1 MKIRL
6 PFVDRVAGLA
16 CASMVRAWLGTIDLR
31 VSFYDPTVDPVHPDW
46 SGQKIY
52 VFWHEYILL
61 PLAFRG
67 HSNLVMLL
75 SRHHDAEILSHVAG
89 FMGFGTVRGSTS
101 RGGASALREMLR
113 KSRHM
118 NLTITPDGP
127 RGPRR
132 ILAPGPIFLAS
143 KLQMPLV
150 LLGLGCDRPWR
161 AKSWDRFA
169 IPRPYTRARAVVSP
183 ALHLP
188 AGLDRDGLEH
198 YRLQSETLLNRL
210 TLEAE
215 AWAES
220 GTRKIDDAA
229 AKCVPSPHKPR
240 RFDRRHRLQA
250 PHSIAATRPSDS
262 VAARGMSES
271 DA

>member
-1 MKIRL
+1 MKIRIPVL
-6 PFVDRVAGLA
+6 DRIAGLA
-16 CASMVRAWLGTIDLR
+16 CASLVRSWMGTLDSR
-31 VSFYDPTVDPVHPDW
+31 AAFYDPAVDPVHPDW

-52 VFWHEYILL
+52 IFWHEYILL
-61 PLAFRG
+61 PLSFRG

-89 FMGFGTVRGSTS
+89 FMGFATVRGSS
-101 RGGASALREMLR
+101 NRGGAAALREMLR
-113 KSRHM
+113 KSGHM

-132 ILAPGPIFLAS
+132 VLAPGPIFLAS

-161 AKSWDRFA
+161 AGSWDRFA
-169 IPRPYTRARAVVSP
+169 VPRPYSRIRAVVSP
-183 ALHLP
+183 AMHLP
-188 AGLDRDGLEH
+188 PDLDREGLEH
-198 YRLQSETLLNRL
+198 YRVQSQTLLNRL

-220 GTRKIDDAA
+220 GTRKEGDVVARRI
-229 AKCVPSPHKPR
+229 PSPHKPR
-240 RFDRRHRLQA
+240 RRDSAHRLKG
-250 PHSIAATRPSDS
+250 PH
-262 VAARGMSES
+262 VGAARRV
-271 DA
+271 DAF